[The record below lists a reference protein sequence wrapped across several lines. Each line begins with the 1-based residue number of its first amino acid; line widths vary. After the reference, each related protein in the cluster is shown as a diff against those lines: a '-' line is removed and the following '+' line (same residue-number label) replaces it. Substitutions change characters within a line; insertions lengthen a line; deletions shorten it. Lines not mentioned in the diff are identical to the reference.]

1 MKKILLIFALGAVNE
16 SFAQRIVSQELYE
29 GSISEGLK
37 VSFYLK
43 IEEDGCPRTVVSAI
57 YKYNSNKD
65 DNWIL
70 LETTFSEEKQQYT
83 FVEHYNTGVLLLN
96 RDRNQLKG
104 VWISADGKKQLP
116 VHLTKVKTGQDK
128 IEKLEDTLEKAQ
140 YYAYDC

>member
-1 MKKILLIFALGAVNE
+1 MKKILLIFALGAVNG

-57 YKYNSNKD
+57 YKYNSNMD

>member
-1 MKKILLIFALGAVNE
+1 MKKILLIFALGMVNA

-29 GSISEGLK
+29 GSISDGLK

-57 YKYNSNKD
+57 YKYNSNKEE
-65 DNWIL
+65 NWIL

-96 RDRNQLKG
+96 RAHNELKG
-104 VWISADGKKQLP
+104 LWISADGKKQLP
-116 VHLTKVKTGQDK
+116 VHLTKIKTGQDK
-128 IEKLEDTLEKAQ
+128 IEKLEGTLEKVQ

>member
-1 MKKILLIFALGAVNE
+1 MKKILLIFALGAVNG

-70 LETTFSEEKQQYT
+70 LKTTFSEEKQQYT

-128 IEKLEDTLEKAQ
+128 IEKLEDTLEKAH